1 MGRLRKIHKCFCI
14 SNFCKYNKDAFV
26 TSLTKSRHFKKDLLD
41 FERGAISAEEM
52 EESWNYSAA
61 TCENELE
68 RNFLTDEYDS
78 NEVSSL
84 DGPIE
89 LDEYSRSEFI
99 ISDYFLLETL
109 SFKLKSSISNSKQEE
124 LLDLIN
130 NCLKVF
136 GEGIMDQVK
145 LLIENAGISNKIC
158 KLYNNSFGLNAI
170 LSHIA
175 ESEGSKVNLCHDF
188 KSERNR
194 VNNLI
199 PLRYDCYEF
208 ESGRVHKYSLT
219 DYLLLLFLDPKQVQ
233 LMEYGS
239 NCYRKVIAKDL

>member
-1 MGRLRKIHKCFCI
+1 
-14 SNFCKYNKDAFV
+14 
-26 TSLTKSRHFKKDLLD
+26 LD

-175 ESEGSKVNLCHDF
+175 ESEGSKINLCHDF

-208 ESGRVHKYSLT
+208 KSGRVHKYSLT
-219 DYLLLLFLDPKQVQ
+219 DYLLLLF
-233 LMEYGS
+233 
-239 NCYRKVIAKDL
+239 